1 MFALEGYRGRMQGI
15 LIAALIVGGA
25 VIYALV
31 GVHFGRRFT
40 KLHVAEGHN
49 DVLVPIFLTAGVIYA
64 VLLGFMVV
72 AVWES
77 YEAAHDNAAEE
88 AAMLVPLYRQTT
100 VMAPEKGA
108 VMRQLI
114 REYAENVI
122 HDEWPAMQKSG
133 AASEKARKSVGDI
146 FREYATLTPAT
157 KVREFIAAQF
167 LSSFSQ
173 VVLDRNKRI
182 LQAGEAL
189 SWIIWLGVVGG
200 GAIIVG
206 MTFMLY
212 MDKRMPQMIMTA
224 VMSGMIGTLL
234 FIMVVLNKPFVGPLA
249 LDPAPFEQSIAAFD
263 DVDRG
268 N

>member
-1 MFALEGYRGRMQGI
+1 MQGF
-15 LIAALIVGGA
+15 LIAVLIVGGA
-25 VIYALV
+25 VIYALA
-31 GVHFGRRFT
+31 GVHFGRKFT

-72 AVWES
+72 AVWEN
-77 YEAAHDNAAEE
+77 YEAAHDNASEE

-108 VMRQLI
+108 VMQKLI

-122 HDEWPAMQKSG
+122 HDEWPTMQSSG
-133 AASEKARKSVGDI
+133 KASEKARHSVGDI
-146 FREYATLTPAT
+146 FREYATLTPAN
-157 KVREFIAAQF
+157 KVREFIAQQF
-167 LSSFSQ
+167 LSTFSQ
-173 VVLDRNKRI
+173 IVLDRNKRI
-182 LQAGEAL
+182 MQSAEQL

-200 GAIIVG
+200 GAVIVG
-206 MTFMLY
+206 MTFLLY

-224 VMSGMIGTLL
+224 VMAGMIGMLL
-234 FIMVVLNKPFVGPLA
+234 FIMVVLNKPFIGPLA
-249 LDPAPFEQSIAAFD
+249 LDPAPFEQSLAAFD